1 MNILQHITG
10 VLIGLSSTVSNAQDP
25 LISSNAD
32 NAKFFEFDMTDNV
45 AMTVQERVHVADLV
59 HTMIRAV
66 RCKNDRRR
74 I

>member
-10 VLIGLSSTVSNAQDP
+10 VLIGLSSTVSNAQEP

-45 AMTVQERVHVADLV
+45 AMTVQERLHLTYLV
-59 HTMIRAV
+59 YP
-66 RCKNDRRR
+66 K
-74 I
+74 